1 MPDTEPR
8 SGPTATDPAVDH
20 EDWGHK
26 GRYVV
31 RIDGAEAEMTYSRA
45 GEHLIIIDHTAVP
58 DALRG
63 RGLGLVLVRRAVED
77 ARRAGKTILPLC
89 PFARATI
96 ERHPEF
102 QDVVK
107 R

>member
-1 MPDTEPR
+1 MSEPVSSAEPE
-8 SGPTATDPAVDH
+8 SGPPVDH
-20 EDWGHK
+20 EDLGHK
-26 GRYVV
+26 GRWVV
-31 RIDGAEAEMTYSRA
+31 RLDGAEAEMTYTRA
-45 GEHLIIIDHTAVP
+45 GETLIIIDHTGVP

-77 ARRAGKTILPLC
+77 ARATGKTILPLC
-89 PFARATI
+89 PFAKATI

-102 QDVVK
+102 WDVVK

>member
-1 MPDTEPR
+1 M
-8 SGPTATDPAVDH
+8 SGSAPPKSAEQPTVRH
-20 EDWGHK
+20 EDNGAK

-31 RIDGAEAEMTYSRA
+31 ALEGAEAEMTYTRA
-45 GEHLIIIDHTAVP
+45 GESLIIIDHTAVP

-77 ARRAGKTILPLC
+77 ARAAGRTIIPLC
-89 PFARATI
+89 PFAKATI
-96 ERHPEF
+96 ERHREF
-102 QDVVK
+102 WDVVK

>member
-1 MPDTEPR
+1 MSDVSDVTASGEPPVR
-8 SGPTATDPAVDH
+8 H
-20 EDWGHK
+20 EDNGSK

-31 RIDGAEAEMTYSRA
+31 VLDGHEAEMTYTRA
-45 GEHLIIIDHTAVP
+45 GESLIIIDHTGVP

-77 ARRAGKTILPLC
+77 ARAAGRRIIPLC
-89 PFARATI
+89 PFAKATI

-102 QDVVK
+102 WDVVG